1 MIKEKSIEEKY
12 LHLEHRDQILLR
24 PDTYIGNVTTEA
36 RCLFV
41 AEVGSDFKDLK
52 IVNKTTKYNPGF
64 FKIIDEILTNA
75 SDHYI
80 RTGKVK
86 YIKIYVN
93 NDHISIE
100 NDGPGIPVV
109 IHKKE
114 KMYLPEMLFGNTFT
128 SENFDDSIKRTWGG
142 RNGIGAKITNIF
154 SKKFIIET
162 ADGKNKYYQ
171 EFSDNMSKK
180 TKPSIKKLKKNY
192 TKITFY
198 PDFERFGLTEID
210 DEIKSVLLRRCI
222 DVAVY
227 CNPVKVY
234 YNDKLISVKNFK
246 EYMTMYINDISEL
259 FVEKLDENW
268 EIGITKSING
278 GFDQVSM
285 VNGISTYK
293 GGSHVNYIINKLT
306 KGSLDIL
313 SKKYKGLNIKP
324 NDIKNNIFIFI
335 NSKIVNPMFDE
346 QSKETLSGKINGDA
360 PELSDRIIKQ
370 FSNST
375 IIDDVIRLL
384 EIKEHANTKKEV
396 AKSKIKINK
405 LDDAPK
411 AGTSES
417 EKCYL
422 FLTEG
427 DSAQTSVLAGISALN
442 EEREYIG
449 AFPLRGKPLNV
460 RDVNISKIKDNE
472 EVKNII
478 NILGLE
484 FGKKYT
490 DTKKLRYGKVV
501 LMADADCID
510 ENTLVLTKGGYVPI
524 KDITYKDYVFT
535 HNNRWKK
542 VKNIIKSVKT
552 NVVNITIN
560 GEIYSFG
567 EDHKL
572 PILRG
577 KEVMLVK
584 TKDIL
589 KTDKVLKKKL
599 NIISL
604 LSSVSTILYYI
615 LK

>member
-246 EYMTMYINDISEL
+246 EYMKMYINDISEL